1 MNPIDVY
8 ISEIGRRLPAKNRR
22 DIEAEIRSVLQDNL
36 DERARQTGK
45 PVDDEMVLEVLQ
57 QYGSP
62 ESVAASYQGERYL
75 IGPRLYPTFEKVL
88 FAILPVTIILALVGL
103 GISLTFTHTT
113 ARDLIALS
121 FQTFW
126 SMIGSVATTMGS
138 LVLVFAILERTIPDL
153 QFSSKEKKAWDAHSL
168 LKFSPPD
175 QVKPAGL
182 MVEIFFNG
190 LAIVIFNFFP
200 QAIRFTPSLNSL
212 VETGSW
218 QNINFISFLSDAFL
232 RLIPFLTVVWALNI
246 ILDVVLIQRG
256 HWQVW
261 SLWFSIGIK
270 TLGLIIAV
278 VLLAGPSLISV
289 SADALSS
296 PEGMNILATMLNL
309 GIRTGLGVAVV
320 VGSID
325 LVKMILRQIR
335 GMASITHG
343 VR

>member
-1 MNPIDVY
+1 MNTIDIY
-8 ISEIGRRLPAKNRR
+8 ISEIGRRLPAKNRH
-22 DIEAEIRSVLQDNL
+22 DIEAEIRSALQDNL
-36 DERARQTGK
+36 DERSKQAGK
-45 PVDDEMVLEVLQ
+45 PVDDEITLEVLQ

-103 GISLTFTHTT
+103 GISLSFTHTT

-153 QFSSKEKKAWDAHSL
+153 QFSNKEKKAWDAHSL
-168 LKFSPPD
+168 LKISPPD

-212 VETGSW
+212 VENGNW
-218 QNINFISFLSDAFL
+218 QNINFIPFLSEAFL
-232 RLIPFLTVVWALNI
+232 RLIPFLTVVWVLSI

-278 VLLAGPSLISV
+278 VLLTGPSLVTIGP
-289 SADALSS
+289 DALSS
-296 PEGMNILATMLNL
+296 PEGANILATMVNL
-309 GIRTGLGVAVV
+309 AVRSGLGLAIIL
-320 VGSID
+320 GSID
-325 LVKMILRQIR
+325 LVKMIIKQIR
-335 GMASITHG
+335 GMAAMPHG

>member
-8 ISEIGRRLPAKNRR
+8 ISEIGRRLRAKNRR

-62 ESVAASYQGERYL
+62 ETVAASYQGERYL

-88 FAILPVTIILALVGL
+88 FALLPVTIILALVGL
-103 GISLTFTHTT
+103 GISLSFTHST

-153 QFSSKEKKAWDAHSL
+153 QFSKKEKKAWDAQCL
-168 LKFSPPD
+168 LKISPPD

-190 LAIVIFNFFP
+190 LAIVIFTFFP

-212 VETGSW
+212 VETGNW
-218 QNINFISFLSDAFL
+218 QNINFMPFLSEAFL
-232 RLIPFLTVVWALNI
+232 RLIPFLTIVWVLNI
-246 ILDVVLIQRG
+246 VMDVVLIQRG

-278 VLLAGPSLISV
+278 VLLTGPSLVTLSPE
-289 SADALSS
+289 SLSS
-296 PEGMNILATMLNL
+296 PEEMNILASMINL
-309 GIRTGLGVAVV
+309 AVRSGLGVAIII
-320 VGSID
+320 GSID

-335 GMASITHG
+335 GMASTLPVIK
-343 VR
+343 

>member
-1 MNPIDVY
+1 MNHVDIY
-8 ISEIGRRLPAKNRR
+8 ISEIGRRLPAKNRK

-36 DERARQTGK
+36 DERSKQTGK
-45 PVDDEMVLEVLQ
+45 PVDDEMILEVLQ

-62 ESVAASYQGERYL
+62 EAVAASYQGERYL

-103 GISLTFTHTT
+103 GISLSFTHST

-126 SMIGSVATTMGS
+126 SMVGSVATTIGA
-138 LVLVFAILERTIPDL
+138 LVLIFSILERTVPDL
-153 QFSSKEKKAWDAHSL
+153 QIKSKEKKAWDAHSL
-168 LKFSPPD
+168 LKISPPD
-175 QVKPAGL
+175 LIKPAGL

-190 LAIVIFNFFP
+190 LAILIFNFFP
-200 QAIRFTPSLNSL
+200 QFVRFTPSMNALL
-212 VETGSW
+212 ETGNW
-218 QNINFISFLSDAFL
+218 QNINFIPFLSEAFL
-232 RLIPFLTVVWALNI
+232 RLIPFLTVVWVLTIALDI
-246 ILDVVLIQRG
+246 ILLQRG

-261 SLWFSIGIK
+261 SLWSAIAIK

-278 VLLAGPSLISV
+278 VLLTGPSLV
-289 SADALSS
+289 TLSAEALSD

-309 GIRTGLGVAVV
+309 GIFTGLGVAVI

-335 GMASITHG
+335 GMASLSHG